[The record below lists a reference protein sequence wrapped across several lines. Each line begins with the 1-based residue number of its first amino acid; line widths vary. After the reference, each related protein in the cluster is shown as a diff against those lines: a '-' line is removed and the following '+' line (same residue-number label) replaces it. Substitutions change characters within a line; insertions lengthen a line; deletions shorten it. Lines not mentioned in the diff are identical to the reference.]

1 MRSKADSVF
10 LIIGTVLIL
19 AALSLFLYNR
29 RENAVVEK
37 ATAEVSLQLEEQIE
51 EARRQKELEK
61 SGNTG
66 ESENG
71 EEGDASS
78 PASTPAPAETV
89 DTSMTVT
96 TIQNHDYIGR
106 LSIPGQGLDLPIMN
120 DWDYVNLQIAPC
132 RYAGSTKSHDLV
144 ICAHNFDCH
153 FGVLKDMSVGDDVIF
168 TDMDGKT
175 WYYTVAAVETLDP
188 GAIDEMISG
197 EYDLTLF
204 TCTYGGATR
213 VTVRCEQVGESLPE

>member
-1 MRSKADSVF
+1 MTMRSKADSIF

-29 RENAVVEK
+29 HENSVAEK
-37 ATAEVSLQLEEQIE
+37 ATEEVSVQLEEQIE
-51 EARRQKELEK
+51 AVQRQKELE
-61 SGNTG
+61 
-66 ESENG
+66 ESG
-71 EEGDASS
+71 EEGSASS
-78 PASTPAPAETV
+78 PAPTPAPADSI

-106 LSIPGQGLDLPIMN
+106 LSIPGKGLSLPIMN

-175 WYYTVAAVETLDP
+175 WYYTVAALETLDP

-213 VTVRCEQVGESLPE
+213 VTVRCEQVHEGLPE

>member
-1 MRSKADSVF
+1 MRSKADSIF

-29 RENAVVEK
+29 HENSVAEK
-37 ATAEVSLQLEEQIE
+37 ATEAVSVQLEEQIE
-51 EARRQKELEK
+51 AIRRQKELE
-61 SGNTG
+61 
-66 ESENG
+66 ESEKSG
-71 EEGDASS
+71 EEGSASS
-78 PASTPAPAETV
+78 PASTPAPAESI

-106 LSIPGQGLDLPIMN
+106 LSIPGKGLNLPVMS
-120 DWDYVNLQIAPC
+120 DWDYVNLQIVPC

-168 TDMDGKT
+168 TDMDGVT
-175 WYYTVAAVETLDP
+175 RYYTVAALETLDP